1 MRNIL
6 KKTAFFIFLSAFV
19 AVAVAFFYFD
29 RTSFDES
36 DLRLEI
42 IGPEEVSV
50 GEEMEYR
57 VRYRNNSDIRLENVS
72 VIFEYPETSVPLER
86 EEDEIIEGSD
96 NFRKRK
102 ELPDINPGQEEIID
116 FSARAF
122 GEKGDA
128 VEASAWFSYS
138 PQNLSANYEI
148 SRSHTGIITEVPL
161 TLEFVSGDSFDGSF
175 PDRVEAGQDFSFGLY
190 IFSDLDYDIGDLG
203 LRATYPSGFEFI
215 SSSPEG
221 IEDNEWEIESLGSR
235 NGTGVTVSGI
245 LEGEPGDTR
254 GFQAEL
260 GVWRRDRFI
269 PIKRVEDRILIPS
282 REFFMDVVVNDDPDY
297 VADPGDDLLY
307 DIYFKN
313 LGEETIENLFLRVD
327 LDTDMI
333 DEERLETMQ
342 GMLRGDTII
351 WNHSSTSQ
359 LRRLG
364 PEEEEKVSFMMGI
377 KEDDLGYNPEIRI
390 SAEMNQA
397 RRTIQ
402 TKVNTDLEIMQNF
415 MGEDDPFRSSG
426 PLPLNMNQT
435 STYTISWEVG
445 SSFND
450 VEDVEVNAELPEGA
464 TIINSDYPEET
475 EFEFDSETGEII
487 WKLESLERGTG
498 ISRSAPKANF
508 QVEFTPDFSVEG
520 DTELISE
527 AVIRGTDTWTDRELE
542 KESGSL
548 LHGDLLGIFEIG
560 IDDEVEEIEFEEEN
574 QEEDDEDDPDEDE
587 NN

>member
-148 SRSHTGIITEVPL
+148 SRSHTGIITEIPL